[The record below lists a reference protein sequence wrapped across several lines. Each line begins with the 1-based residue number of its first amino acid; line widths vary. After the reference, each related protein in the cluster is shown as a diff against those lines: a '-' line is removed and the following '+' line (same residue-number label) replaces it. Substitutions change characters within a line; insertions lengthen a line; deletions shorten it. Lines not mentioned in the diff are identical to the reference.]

1 MLAPRSRSLCHA
13 VTLAVTLTLTL
24 TLTPGTQTP
33 EMRGFMSLGFL
44 LASVLMGLAFLW

>member
-13 VTLAVTLTLTL
+13 VTLAVTLTL